1 MRSSRCYSCDS
12 AVSVCVPKRTR
23 GFTLLELMVVV
34 TIIGI
39 IVAMVA
45 LRIGDSSRRVQH
57 EREARRL
64 QQAVQLAA
72 QEAIVRGHP
81 YGLAVSAERYEFC
94 RRSAGKWRPIEGS
107 EAGESRHLGPHALPA
122 NIRLR
127 VDSTLP
133 SGKEETKVEEPCP
146 MIEISPSGE
155 IQPLRVALVDGADN
169 AAIVVDITVTG
180 KIKRSDRT
188 LATAP

>member
-1 MRSSRCYSCDS
+1 MR
-12 AVSVCVPKRTR
+12 AR

-34 TIIGI
+34 TIIGVI
-39 IVAMVA
+39 AGMVA

-57 EREARRL
+57 EHEAVRL

-81 YGLAVSAERYEFC
+81 YGLAVTAERYEFC
-94 RRSAGKWRPIEGS
+94 RRSAGKWHLIEGG
-107 EAGESRHLGPHALPA
+107 EAGESRHLAPHALPA
-122 NIRLR
+122 NIHLR
-127 VDSTLP
+127 IDSTLS
-133 SGKEETKVEEPCP
+133 SGKAEMQPEEACP

-155 IQPLRVALVDGADN
+155 IQPLKVALVDSSDN
-169 AAIVVDITVTG
+169 AAIVVDITMTG